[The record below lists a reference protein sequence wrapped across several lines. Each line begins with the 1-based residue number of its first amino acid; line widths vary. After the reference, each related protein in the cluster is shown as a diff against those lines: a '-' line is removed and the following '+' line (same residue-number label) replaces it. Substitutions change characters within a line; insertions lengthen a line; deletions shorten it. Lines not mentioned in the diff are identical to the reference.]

1 MKQPRSSFIKSLRP
15 KTQDQN
21 WRVSMFGWQCDP
33 DGTVSG
39 EVVDAIET
47 NGLDLAIMAA
57 HRLLDLHAPK
67 MAQLITLEIAATD
80 LIESGQI

>member
-1 MKQPRSSFIKSLRP
+1 MTPSKKSFLKSLQP
-15 KTQDQN
+15 KAQNQN
-21 WRVSMFGWQCDP
+21 WRVSMFGWQCEP

-47 NGLDLAIMAA
+47 NELGLAIMAA
-57 HRLLDLHAPK
+57 HRLLDLHAPQ

-80 LIESGQI
+80 LIEGGQI